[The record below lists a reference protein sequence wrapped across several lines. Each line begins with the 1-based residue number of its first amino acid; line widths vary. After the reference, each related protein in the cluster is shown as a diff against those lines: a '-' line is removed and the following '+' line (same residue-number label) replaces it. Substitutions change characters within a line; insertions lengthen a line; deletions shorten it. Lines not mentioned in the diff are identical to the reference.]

1 MSFARNLSNKCGK
14 KLLGTGLDALKPVFK
29 KVILKVAAAAGEFI
43 EKKIT
48 DKIEKPKHI
57 IDENSNNIEE
67 ITIPPEKKEISIKW
81 VKTSIIKM
89 EYYKISR
96 LINDSTVSK
105 FAASKWIKVNDLS
118 GSQYSGSQYSV
129 NKYIR
134 FKTSFLRSELC
145 D

>member
-14 KLLGTGLDALKPVFK
+14 KLLGTGVDALKPAFK
-29 KVILKVAAAAGEFI
+29 KVIHKVAEAAGEFI
-43 EKKIT
+43 ENKIT
-48 DKIEKPKHI
+48 DKIVKPKHI
-57 IDENSNNIEE
+57 IDENQKNIEE
-67 ITIPPEKKEISIKW
+67 ITIPPEKKEISIKQI
-81 VKTSIIKM
+81 KINIIKM

-105 FAASKWIKVNDLS
+105 FATSKWVKVNDLS
-118 GSQYSGSQYSV
+118 GSQYSGGQYSV

>member
-1 MSFARNLSNKCGK
+1 
-14 KLLGTGLDALKPVFK
+14 
-29 KVILKVAAAAGEFI
+29 
-43 EKKIT
+43 
-48 DKIEKPKHI
+48 
-57 IDENSNNIEE
+57 
-67 ITIPPEKKEISIKW
+67 
-81 VKTSIIKM
+81 M

-105 FAASKWIKVNDLS
+105 PATSKWIKVNDLS
-118 GSQYSGSQYSV
+118 GSQYSGGQYSV